1 MTNTVISVVHQRTF
15 KPTVLVRLAL
25 RFTVVALLF
34 PSTFT
39 AAQDGAGRPD
49 NRPVNPG
56 VVRHAQVKP
65 RTIILPVVD
74 GKGIRFT
81 RLSTDEG
88 LSQTRVIQ
96 IVQDDQGFMWFGS
109 QYGLNRYD
117 GYTFKVFKHEH
128 GRANSLS
135 GVFIYSLFKDRSGTL
150 WVGCDEF
157 LDKFDPVTET
167 FTHYRINTT
176 GAQGETVPVT
186 NISQDHTGRL
196 WLSTSR
202 GLYRFDP
209 STGQI
214 IRYRHDPNNP
224 FSLSSDAIRTTGED
238 REGTFWVGTSEGLD
252 AFDRDTGKVALHVP
266 LQNLSE
272 TSFYEDRFGVF
283 WIFQITGGG
292 LAVFDRKTNTLT
304 HYSFHEGHLSDALM
318 TGAMTMLE
326 DRDGTL
332 WFGTFGDGLVKF
344 DRQKRKFIRYR
355 NDPANPDSLGED
367 NVATLFQDREGNIW
381 AGLHMMAPNRF
392 STRPPLFEKF
402 KHEPANPNSLSGTMV
417 NGIYEDREGIL
428 WISAINALNRV
439 DRKTGQYTFYL
450 TAVSG
455 VSPRPTAIIEDRL
468 GFLWVGSDNHG
479 LTRFDPKTGLF
490 RTFRHSPT
498 DRFSLSS
505 DRITGLFIDH
515 AGTLWATTHNG
526 LDRFDPATS
535 HFTVHK
541 LDQQSAAQ
549 IDVEVKED
557 RQGALWIGTHS
568 SGLQRLDPA
577 TGRFTAIYKH
587 NANDPTSLS
596 NNRVNS
602 VLFDHSGTMWVGTQD
617 GLGKFDPKTGTFKT
631 YYEQDGLSGNA
642 VSCILEDKR
651 GSLWMSTNN
660 GLSVF
665 DPAKQTFKSYSA
677 ADGLPG
683 ADLGGWGA
691 CFKSPS
697 GEMFFGG
704 FSGGVAFHPDKVVDS
719 PYVPPVV
726 LTDFRLFDRPVTVGA
741 DSPLRRSIGYT
752 SALSL
757 THDQN
762 VFSLEFSA
770 LSYFNPATNR
780 YRYKLDGLDRQ
791 WHEVGSNQRFVT
803 YTTLPA
809 GVYTFR
815 VQGATS
821 RGDWSEPGLELRV
834 EILPP
839 WWNTWGFRALCA
851 AAFLGVL
858 WVLYQTRTQTLRR
871 QERKLR
877 DVIETIPTFAWT
889 ALPDGSVDFVNRR
902 WQEYTGLSN
911 ERTAGSGWQEA
922 AHSEDLVRNVE
933 KWRAALANGE
943 AFEDE
948 LRYRRAAD
956 GQYRWFLSRA
966 VPLRDHRGKI
976 LKWYGTST
984 DIEDRKRA
992 EHEREQLRADL
1003 AHVNRVSMMGE
1014 LAASLAHEL
1023 KQPIAAAITNANTCI
1038 RWLKRDQP
1046 AVDEALEA
1054 TSRIA
1059 KDGARATEIIDRLRS
1074 LYKKSPP
1081 QRELVDVNEIVRE
1094 MLVMLRGEANQY
1106 SISTR
1111 TELAPDLPKITADR
1125 VQLQQVFMNLILNAI
1140 EAMKDTAGE
1149 LTIKTELSQGGQL
1162 LISVSDT
1169 GVGLPDENTD
1179 QIFKAFFT
1187 TKPQGTGMGLAI
1199 SRSIVESHGG
1209 RLWASA
1215 NNGRGATFQ
1224 LTLPAEVKASSP
1236 SVA

>member
-1 MTNTVISVVHQRTF
+1 MAR
-15 KPTVLVRLAL
+15 
-25 RFTVVALLF
+25 
-34 PSTFT
+34 
-39 AAQDGAGRPD
+39 DGAGRTD
-49 NRPVNPG
+49 NQPNNVG
-56 VVRHAQVKP
+56 AVRQADVDPH
-65 RTIILPVVD
+65 TITLPVVD

-81 RLSTDEG
+81 RLSTDDG
-88 LSQTRVIQ
+88 LSQTRVSQ

-117 GYTFKVFKHEH
+117 GYKFKVFKHEP
-128 GRANSLS
+128 GNRNSLS
-135 GVFIYSLFKDRSGTL
+135 GVFIYSLFKDRSGSL
-150 WVGCDEF
+150 WIGCEEF
-157 LDKFDPVTET
+157 LDKFDPVTDT
-167 FTHYRINTT
+167 FTHYRIDTAD
-176 GAQGETVPVT
+176 AQSETVPVT
-186 NISQDHTGRL
+186 NISQDHTGML
-196 WLSTSR
+196 WLSTIR
-202 GLYRFDP
+202 GLVRFDP
-209 STGQI
+209 STGRI

-224 FSLSSDAIRTTGED
+224 LSLSNDQIRTTGED

-252 AFDRDTGKVALHVP
+252 AFDRDTEKVTLHVP
-266 LQNLSE
+266 LKDLSE
-272 TSFYEDRFGVF
+272 TSFYEDRVGVF

-292 LAVFDRKTNTLT
+292 LAVFDRKTHTLT
-304 HYSFHEGHLSDALM
+304 HYSFHKGHLSDALM

-326 DRDGTL
+326 DRDGSL

-344 DRQKRKFIRYR
+344 DRQERKFIRYR
-355 NDPANPDSLGED
+355 NDPATPDSLGED
-367 NVATLFQDREGNIW
+367 NVTTLFQDREGNIW

-402 KHEPANPNSLSGTMV
+402 KHEPGNPNSLSGTMV

-439 DRKTGQYTFYL
+439 DRKTGQYTFYR
-450 TAVSG
+450 TAVPG
-455 VSPRPTAIIEDRL
+455 VSPRPTAIVEDRL

-526 LDRFDPATS
+526 LNRFDPATS
-535 HFTVHK
+535 HFTVYK

-549 IDVEVKED
+549 IDIEVKED
-557 RQGALWIGTHS
+557 REGAVWIGTHS

-577 TGRFTAIYKH
+577 AGRFTAIYKH

-617 GLGKFDPKTGTFKT
+617 GLGKFDPRTATFKT

-642 VSCILEDKR
+642 VSCILEDQQ

-660 GLSVF
+660 GLSAF

-726 LTDFRLFDRPVTVGA
+726 LTDFRIFGRPVTVGTG
-741 DSPLRRSIGYT
+741 STLSKSIGYT
-752 SALSL
+752 SAMSLS
-757 THDQN
+757 HDQN
-762 VFSLEFSA
+762 IFSLEFSA

-791 WHEVGSNQRFVT
+791 WHEVGSNQRLVT

-809 GVYTFR
+809 EVYTFR

-834 EILPP
+834 KILPP
-839 WWNTWGFRALCA
+839 WWNTWWFRTLCA

-858 WVLYQTRTQTLRR
+858 WLLYQARIQQLRR

-889 ALPDGSVDFVNRR
+889 ALPDGSVDFVNRH
-902 WQEYTGLSN
+902 WQEYTGLST
-911 ERTAGSGWQEA
+911 ERTVGSGWQEA
-922 AHSEDLVRNVE
+922 AHPKDVERNVE
-933 KWRAALANGE
+933 KWRASLATGE
-943 AFEDE
+943 PFEDE
-948 LRYRRAAD
+948 VRYRRASD

-966 VPLRDHRGKI
+966 VPLRDGRGKI

-992 EHEREQLRADL
+992 EHEREQLRTDL
-1003 AHVNRVSMMGE
+1003 AHLNRVSILGE
-1014 LAASLAHEL
+1014 LAASVSHEL
-1023 KQPIAAAITNANTCI
+1023 KQPIAAAMTNANTCM

-1046 AVDEALEA
+1046 AVDKALEA
-1054 TSRIA
+1054 TSRIMR
-1059 KDGARATEIIDRLRS
+1059 DGSRATEIIDRLRS

-1081 QRELVDVNEIVRE
+1081 HRELVDVNEIVRE
-1094 MLVMLRGEANQY
+1094 MLVLLRGEANRY
-1106 SISTR
+1106 SISMR

-1125 VQLQQVFMNLILNAI
+1125 VQLQQVFMNLMLNAI
-1140 EAMKDTAGE
+1140 EAMKDTAGK
-1149 LTIKTELSQGGQL
+1149 LTIKTELGQGGQL

-1179 QIFKAFFT
+1179 QIFNAFFT
-1187 TKPQGTGMGLAI
+1187 TKPQGSGMGLAI
-1199 SRSIVESHGG
+1199 SRSIIESHGG

-1224 LTLPAEVKASSP
+1224 LTLPAEVTASSP
-1236 SVA
+1236 SAA